1 MSTGSALLDQFQPW
15 YFGVAFAFI
24 FKFCTGMPDMPA
36 FCEKVRHRRKDDAPR
51 IEINLWVR
59 VMARRVESQLSRSW
73 HFGFATWNYLFRTT
87 INLSRTIYTETSA
100 SKSTSGELT
109 AKDYEDGAVSLFK
122 ALSGSYLDPNGK
134 TGLSRAT

>member
-1 MSTGSALLDQFQPW
+1 
-15 YFGVAFAFI
+15 
-24 FKFCTGMPDMPA
+24 
-36 FCEKVRHRRKDDAPR
+36 
-51 IEINLWVR
+51 
-59 VMARRVESQLSRSW
+59 MARRVESQLSRSW

-109 AKDYEDGAVSLFK
+109 AKDYEDGVVCLFK

-134 TGLSRAT
+134 KRPVQGDMTKLRYVAGLTEAGKSYSD